1 MADFYPLRSLQQHT
15 DADAEDAEWDTYNQ
29 QAATLA
35 ASQPRAPLPSL
46 EHLTFRDFDQVY
58 EPSDDTYLL
67 LDAIQY
73 ELQQITDCKVIESR
87 YTHGSLR
94 RSDEPQASAVDS
106 AAAVCL
112 EIGCGTGVPSVF
124 FRTQWMMQNEI
135 LSRIPL
141 RSIVTDIN
149 PKALTVTRQTFQQAS
164 TRHAKKQTAELADRI
179 ANVRAVQCDLASALL
194 PELEH
199 AVHFILFNPPYV
211 PTPDD
216 EVYHEK
222 TSAHDHDHH
231 NVIQA
236 AWAGGVH
243 GRRVMDR
250 AVEQIARLLQR
261 PYGMALMVT
270 VDENRPAELARVWQ
284 AQGLQMRPLFRRQA
298 KNEFLTIQK
307 ITWMD
312 DP

>member
-1 MADFYPLRSLQQHT
+1 MADFHPLRSLHSAQHT
-15 DADAEDAEWDTYNQ
+15 DAADAEWDKYNQ
-29 QAATLA
+29 QAAALA

-73 ELQQITDCKVIESR
+73 ELQQINDSKVIDSKYIHDSSR
-87 YTHGSLR
+87 S
-94 RSDEPQASAVDS
+94 SDEAQTSAVDS
-106 AAAVCL
+106 ATVVCL

-124 FRTQWMMQNEI
+124 FRTQWMIQNDM
-135 LSRIPL
+135 LSQIPL
-141 RSIVTDIN
+141 CSIVTDIN
-149 PKALTVTRQTFQQAS
+149 PKALTVTRQTFQQAATLPNVADS
-164 TRHAKKQTAELADRI
+164 PELAHRM
-179 ANVRAVQCDLASALL
+179 ANVRTVQCDLASALL

-222 TSAHDHDHH
+222 TSADDDHAD

-250 AVEQIARLLQR
+250 AVEQMARLLQR
-261 PYGMALMVT
+261 PNGMALLVT
-270 VDENRPAELARVWQ
+270 VDENRPAELARSWHEL
-284 AQGLQMRPLFRRQA
+284 GLQMRPLFRRQA